1 MSKGN
6 IADELQFGVDFPKPS
21 AAVVKIINVKNTD
34 KAKHDS
40 NFATLFAYGT
50 SVPSSVS
57 GFLSGCLFIDTSAAA
72 DSQLLINEATLS
84 SCTFNGMS

>member
-6 IADELQFGVDFPKPS
+6 IADELECGVAFPKPS
-21 AAVVKIINVKNTD
+21 ATAVKIINVKHTD

-50 SVPSSVS
+50 SVPSAVS
-57 GFLSGCLFIDTSAAA
+57 GFLSGCLFIDTSAVA
-72 DSQLLINEATLS
+72 DS
-84 SCTFNGMS
+84 